1 MWPEVQEQLRVLR
14 EQDML
19 LDQYLAA
26 AKKARNLDDISS
38 LKRNQEEIRLEI
50 ERIQKSAHCDDPK
63 P

>member
-1 MWPEVQEQLRVLR
+1 
-14 EQDML
+14 ML

-26 AKKARNLDDISS
+26 AKKARNLDDVSS

-50 ERIQKSAHCDDPK
+50 ERIQRSAHCDDPK